1 MNLMNPFKTQSPFE
15 EIETAR
21 RGRMV
26 IAVCN
31 AGVIFSIPL
40 VAVLTIVMLP
50 QLSPSLAVVYGL
62 CVGIIPVNYLAKR
75 IAIAGKPDLGG
86 YVFIV
91 YFFLLLAINSVVL
104 EGIYFMLVPGYLL
117 LIVVTGL
124 ILPPARGYVFA
135 GFASV
140 MFLIVTIILRNV
152 ESQVRL
158 PLPEIEL
165 TLAFLGIMTFIFV
178 VFINQLTTRD
188 LRKALDSATYD
199 LVEMNKKLEL
209 ASEMKSQFT
218 ARTSH
223 ELRTPLSAIIVF
235 SDLAL
240 RDAYGPLNEK
250 LRNALEHVSN
260 SARHLKTVINDILDL
275 SKIEAGEIEIF
286 DEPFELMDL
295 VQTLES
301 SCLQIAKEKN
311 LSSSI
316 WVSPKMPER
325 LIGDDDRLA
334 QVLVNLTANA
344 IKFTEEGEVEV
355 RIEPHGTSNWRMI
368 VRDTGPGIPEG
379 QFATIFKA
387 YRQLDRTA
395 SPSKVKGTGL
405 GLAIASNLVQI
416 MGGDIEVESELG
428 VGSTFTVI
436 LPLRLPET
444 SGEEVAKVLAG

>member
-1 MNLMNPFKTQSPFE
+1 MNLMNPFKTQSPYE

-21 RGRMV
+21 RGRLV

-31 AGVIFSIPL
+31 AGILFSIPL
-40 VAVLTIVMLP
+40 VVVLTIVMLP
-50 QLSPSLAVVYGL
+50 QFSPYLALVSAL
-62 CVGIIPVNYLAKR
+62 CVGIIPINFIAKR
-75 IAIAGKPDLGG
+75 IAMSGKPDFGS

-91 YFFLLLAINSVVL
+91 YFLLLLAINSVVL
-104 EGIYFMLVPGYLL
+104 DGISLMLIPGYLL
-117 LIVVTGL
+117 LIVVTGM
-124 ILPPARGYVFA
+124 ILPPARSYVIVA
-135 GFASV
+135 LASSMYLV
-140 MFLIVTIILRNV
+140 VTIILRYFEPPV
-152 ESQVRL
+152 SL
-158 PLPEIEL
+158 PLPGIEL
-165 TLAFLGIMTFIFV
+165 MLTFLGVLTFIFV

-199 LVEMNKKLEL
+199 LVEMNKELEL

-301 SCLQIAKEKN
+301 TCLQIAEDKN

-355 RIEPHGTSNWRMI
+355 RIEPHGTSNWRVI

>member
-1 MNLMNPFKTQSPFE
+1 MNLMNPFKTQSPYE

-31 AGVIFSIPL
+31 AGILFGIPL
-40 VAVLTIVMLP
+40 IVLLTIVMLP
-50 QLSPSLAVVYGL
+50 QFSPSMALVYTL
-62 CVGIIPVNYLAKR
+62 CVGIIPISFIAKR
-75 IAIAGKPDLGG
+75 LAIKGKPDSGS
-86 YVFIV
+86 YVFVV
-91 YFFLLLAINSVVL
+91 YILLLLAINSVVL
-104 EGIYFMLVPGYLL
+104 DGIYLMLVPGYLL
-117 LIVVTGL
+117 LIVIAGM
-124 ILPPARGYVFA
+124 ILPPTRGYIIT
-135 GFASV
+135 GLASIIYLAV
-140 MFLIVTIILRNV
+140 SIILKYV
-152 ESQVRL
+152 EPSVRL
-158 PLPEIEL
+158 SPPAIEL
-165 TLAFLGIMTFIFV
+165 IITFLGVTTFIFM
-178 VFINQLTTRD
+178 VFINQLTTQD
-188 LRKALDSATYD
+188 LRKALDIATYD

-223 ELRTPLSAIIVF
+223 ELRTPLSAIMVF
-235 SDLAL
+235 TDLAL

-250 LRNALEHVSN
+250 LRYALEHVIN
-260 SARHLKTVINDILDL
+260 SSRHLKTVINDILDL

-286 DEPFELMDL
+286 DEPFELMGL
-295 VQTLES
+295 VHTLES
-301 SCLQIAKEKN
+301 SCLQIAEEKN

-334 QVLVNLTANA
+334 QVLLNLTGNA
-344 IKFTEEGEVEV
+344 IKFTEKGEVEV
-355 RIEPHGTSNWRMI
+355 RIEPHGTSKWRMI
-368 VRDTGPGIPEG
+368 VRDTGPGIPED
-379 QFATIFKA
+379 QFAIIFKA

-405 GLAIASNLVQI
+405 GLAIASNLVQM

-428 VGSTFTVI
+428 VGTTFTVI

-444 SGEEVAKVLAG
+444 SEEEVDKVLA

>member
-1 MNLMNPFKTQSPFE
+1 MNLMNPFKTQSPYE

-31 AGVIFSIPL
+31 AGILFGIPL
-40 VAVLTIVMLP
+40 IVLLTIVMLP
-50 QLSPSLAVVYGL
+50 QFSPSMALVYTL
-62 CVGIIPVNYLAKR
+62 CVGIIPISFIAKR
-75 IAIAGKPDLGG
+75 LAIKGKPDSGS
-86 YVFIV
+86 YVFVV
-91 YFFLLLAINSVVL
+91 YILLLLAINSVVL
-104 EGIYFMLVPGYLL
+104 DGIYLMLVPGYLL
-117 LIVVTGL
+117 LIVIAGM
-124 ILPPARGYVFA
+124 ILPPTRGYIIT
-135 GFASV
+135 GLASIIYLAV
-140 MFLIVTIILRNV
+140 SIILKYV
-152 ESQVRL
+152 EPSVRL
-158 PLPEIEL
+158 SPPAIEL
-165 TLAFLGIMTFIFV
+165 IITFLGVTTFIFM
-178 VFINQLTTRD
+178 VFINQLTTQD

-223 ELRTPLSAIIVF
+223 ELRTPLSAIMVF
-235 SDLAL
+235 TDLAL

-250 LRNALEHVSN
+250 LRYALEHVIN
-260 SARHLKTVINDILDL
+260 SSRHLKTVINDILDL

-286 DEPFELMDL
+286 DEPFELMGL
-295 VQTLES
+295 VHTLES
-301 SCLQIAKEKN
+301 SCLQIAEEKN

-334 QVLVNLTANA
+334 QVLLNLTGNA
-344 IKFTEEGEVEV
+344 IKFTEKGEVEV
-355 RIEPHGTSNWRMI
+355 RIEPHGTSKWRMI
-368 VRDTGPGIPEG
+368 VRDTGPGIPED

-405 GLAIASNLVQI
+405 GLAIASNLVQM

-428 VGSTFTVI
+428 VGTTFTVI

-444 SGEEVAKVLAG
+444 SEEVDKVLA

>member
-1 MNLMNPFKTQSPFE
+1 MKLMNPFRTQSPYE

-31 AGVIFSIPL
+31 AGILFSIPL
-40 VAVLTIVMLP
+40 IIVLTIVMLP
-50 QLSPSLAVVYGL
+50 QISTSLAVVYAL
-62 CVGIIPVNYLAKR
+62 CVGIIPINLIAKR
-75 IAIAGKPDLGG
+75 IAILGKPNIGS

-91 YFFLLLAINSVVL
+91 YFLLLLAINSIIL
-104 EGIYFMLVPGYLL
+104 DGISLMLIPGYIL
-117 LIVVTGL
+117 LIVVTGM
-124 ILPPARGYVFA
+124 ILPPTRGYIIA
-135 GFASV
+135 GLASV
-140 MFLIVTIILRNV
+140 TYLAVTILRTNVEPPVNLPVPAIELIVT
-152 ESQVRL
+152 
-158 PLPEIEL
+158 
-165 TLAFLGIMTFIFV
+165 FLGVLTFIFV

-199 LVEMNKKLEL
+199 LVDMNKKLEL

-235 SDLAL
+235 TDLAL

-250 LRNALEHVSN
+250 LRQAFEHVIN
-260 SARHLKTVINDILDL
+260 SARHLKTIINDILDL
-275 SKIEAGEIEIF
+275 SKIEAGELEIF
-286 DEPFELMDL
+286 EEPFVLMEL
-295 VQTLES
+295 VRTLES
-301 SCLQIAKEKN
+301 SCLQIAEEKN
-311 LSSSI
+311 LSSTVWI
-316 WVSPKMPER
+316 SPDMPKR
-325 LIGDDDRLA
+325 LIGDRDRLA
-334 QVLVNLTANA
+334 QILLNITGNA

-355 RIEPHGTSNWRMI
+355 RIEPQGTSNWRLI
-368 VRDTGPGIPEG
+368 VRDTGPGIPED
-379 QFATIFKA
+379 QFATVFKA

-405 GLAIASNLVQI
+405 GLAIASNLVQM

-428 VGSTFTVI
+428 EGTTFTVT

-444 SGEEVAKVLAG
+444 RGVEVDKIFA

>member
-1 MNLMNPFKTQSPFE
+1 
-15 EIETAR
+15 
-21 RGRMV
+21 
-26 IAVCN
+26 
-31 AGVIFSIPL
+31 
-40 VAVLTIVMLP
+40 VMLP
-50 QLSPSLAVVYGL
+50 QFSPYLALVYAL
-62 CVGIIPVNYLAKR
+62 CVGIIPINFIAKR
-75 IAIAGKPDLGG
+75 IAISGKPDFGS
-86 YVFIV
+86 YVFVV
-91 YFFLLLAINSVVL
+91 YFLLLLAINSVVL
-104 EGIYFMLVPGYLL
+104 DGISLMLVPGYLL
-117 LIVVTGL
+117 LIVVTGM
-124 ILPPARGYVFA
+124 ILPPARSYVIVA
-135 GFASV
+135 LASSMYLV
-140 MFLIVTIILRNV
+140 VTIILTYI
-152 ESQVRL
+152 EPPVRL
-158 PLPEIEL
+158 PLPAIEL
-165 TLAFLGIMTFIFV
+165 MLTFLGVMTFIFV

-199 LVEMNKKLEL
+199 LVEMNKELEL

-301 SCLQIAKEKN
+301 SCLQIAEEKN

-355 RIEPHGTSNWRMI
+355 RIEPHGTSNWRVI

>member
-1 MNLMNPFKTQSPFE
+1 S
-15 EIETAR
+15 
-21 RGRMV
+21 
-26 IAVCN
+26 
-31 AGVIFSIPL
+31 
-40 VAVLTIVMLP
+40 
-50 QLSPSLAVVYGL
+50 
-62 CVGIIPVNYLAKR
+62 
-75 IAIAGKPDLGG
+75 GKPDVGSSDFIG
-86 YVFIV
+86 YILV
-91 YFFLLLAINSVVL
+91 LLAVNSIVL
-104 EGIYFMLVPGYLL
+104 DGIYRMLVPGYLII
-117 LIVVTGL
+117 IVTAGM
-124 ILPPARGYVFA
+124 ILPPARGLIIA
-135 GFASV
+135 GLASV
-140 MFLIVTIILRNV
+140 IYLAVTLTLKYV
-152 ESQVRL
+152 EPPVSL
-158 PLPEIEL
+158 PLSTIEL
-165 TLAFLGIMTFIFV
+165 VITFLGVMAFIFV
-178 VFINQLTTRD
+178 FFINQLTTRD

-355 RIEPHGTSNWRMI
+355 RIEPHGTSNWRVI

>member
-1 MNLMNPFKTQSPFE
+1 MNPFKTQSPYE

-21 RGRMV
+21 RGRIV

-31 AGVIFSIPL
+31 AAILFSIPL
-40 VAVLTIVMLP
+40 IVLLTIVMFP
-50 QLSPSLAVVYGL
+50 QFSSSMTLVYAL
-62 CVGIIPVNYLAKR
+62 CVGIMPISFIAKR
-75 IAIAGKPDLGG
+75 IAVSGKPDVGSYL
-86 YVFIV
+86 FIV
-91 YFFLLLAINSVVL
+91 YILLLLAINSVVL
-104 EGIYFMLVPGYLL
+104 DGIFLLLVPGYLI
-117 LIVVTGL
+117 LIVTAGMV
-124 ILPPARGYVFA
+124 LPPARGYIIA
-135 GFASV
+135 GLASV
-140 MFLIVTIILRNV
+140 IYLAVTIIRTYV
-152 ESQVRL
+152 EPPVSL
-158 PLPEIEL
+158 SLTAIEL
-165 TLAFLGIMTFIFV
+165 VITFLGVMAFIFV
-178 VFINQLTTRD
+178 VFINQLTTRN
-188 LRKALDSATYD
+188 LRNALDSATYD
-199 LVEMNKKLEL
+199 LVEINKKLEL

-250 LRNALEHVSN
+250 LRNALSHVSN
-260 SARHLKTVINDILDL
+260 SARHLKRVINDILDL

-301 SCLQIAKEKN
+301 TCLQIAEDKN

-355 RIEPHGTSNWRMI
+355 RIEPHGTSNWRVI

>member
-1 MNLMNPFKTQSPFE
+1 MNLTNPFKNQSPYE

-31 AGVIFSIPL
+31 AAILFSIPL
-40 VAVLTIVMLP
+40 IVLLTIVMLP
-50 QLSPSLAVVYGL
+50 QMSPPMVLVYAL
-62 CVGIIPVNYLAKR
+62 CVGIMPISFLAKR
-75 IAIAGKPDLGG
+75 IAISGKPDSGS
-86 YVFIV
+86 YVFLV
-91 YFFLLLAINSVVL
+91 YILLLLAINSVL
-104 EGIYFMLVPGYLL
+104 LDGIYLMLVPGYLL
-117 LIVVTGL
+117 IIVIAGMM
-124 ILPPARGYVFA
+124 LPPTRGYIIA
-135 GFASV
+135 GLASV
-140 MFLIVTIILRNV
+140 TYLGVTILRTYV
-152 ESQVRL
+152 EPPVSL
-158 PLPEIEL
+158 PLPAIEL
-165 TLAFLGIMTFIFV
+165 IVAFLGVMAFIFV
-178 VFINQLTTRD
+178 VFINQLTTKD
-188 LRKALDSATYD
+188 LRKALDNATFD

-250 LRNALEHVSN
+250 LRNALMHVSN
-260 SARHLKTVINDILDL
+260 SARHLKRVINDILDL

-295 VQTLES
+295 VHTVES
-301 SCLQIAKEKN
+301 SCLQLAEKKDI
-311 LSSSI
+311 SSSI
-316 WVSPKMPER
+316 WVSPEMPER
-325 LIGDDDRLA
+325 LSGDSDRLA
-334 QVLVNLTANA
+334 QVLLNLTGNA

-355 RIEPHGTSNWRMI
+355 RIEPQGTSKWRMI
-368 VRDTGPGIPEG
+368 VRDTGPGIPED
-379 QFATIFKA
+379 QFAAIFKA

-405 GLAIASNLVQI
+405 GLAIAYNLVQM

-428 VGSTFTVI
+428 VGSTFTVT

-444 SGEEVAKVLAG
+444 SDEEAAKALA

>member
-1 MNLMNPFKTQSPFE
+1 MNLMNPFKTQSPYE

-21 RGRMV
+21 RGRLV

-31 AGVIFSIPL
+31 AGILFSIPL
-40 VAVLTIVMLP
+40 VVVLTIVMLP
-50 QLSPSLAVVYGL
+50 QFSPYLALVYAL
-62 CVGIIPVNYLAKR
+62 CVGIIPINFIAKR
-75 IAIAGKPDLGG
+75 IAISGKPDFGS
-86 YVFIV
+86 YVFVV
-91 YFFLLLAINSVVL
+91 YFLLLLAINSVVL
-104 EGIYFMLVPGYLL
+104 DGISLMLVPGYLL
-117 LIVVTGL
+117 LIVVTGM
-124 ILPPARGYVFA
+124 ILPPARSYVIVA
-135 GFASV
+135 LASSMYLV
-140 MFLIVTIILRNV
+140 VTIILTYI
-152 ESQVRL
+152 EPPVRL
-158 PLPEIEL
+158 PLPAIEL
-165 TLAFLGIMTFIFV
+165 MLTFLGVMTFIFV

-199 LVEMNKKLEL
+199 LVKMNKELEL

-301 SCLQIAKEKN
+301 SCLQIAEEKN

-387 YRQLDRTA
+387 YHQLDRTA

>member
-1 MNLMNPFKTQSPFE
+1 MNLTNPFKTQSPYE

-31 AGVIFSIPL
+31 AGILFSIPL
-40 VAVLTIVMLP
+40 IAVSTIVMFP
-50 QLSPSLAVVYGL
+50 QFSPYLALVYGL
-62 CVGIIPVNYLAKR
+62 CVGLIPINFIAKR
-75 IAIAGKPDLGG
+75 VAISGKPDLGS
-86 YVFIV
+86 YIFIF
-91 YFFLLLAINSVVL
+91 YFLLLLAVNSVVL
-104 EGIYFMLVPGYLL
+104 DGIYLMLVPGYLI
-117 LIVVTGL
+117 LIVVTGM
-124 ILPPARGYVFA
+124 ILPPARGYIIA
-135 GFASV
+135 GLASV
-140 MFLIVTIILRNV
+140 TYLAVTILRTYV
-152 ESQVRL
+152 EPPVNL
-158 PLPEIEL
+158 PLPAIEL
-165 TLAFLGIMTFIFV
+165 IIAFLGVMTFIFV
-178 VFINQLTTRD
+178 VFINQLTTQD
-188 LRKALDSATYD
+188 LRKALDNATYD

-275 SKIEAGEIEIF
+275 SKIEAGGLEIF
-286 DEPFELMDL
+286 DEPFELTDL
-295 VQTLES
+295 VHTVES
-301 SCLQIAKEKN
+301 ACLQIAEEKD

-316 WVSPKMPER
+316 LVSPNMPER
-325 LIGDDDRLA
+325 LSGDIDRLV
-334 QVLVNLTANA
+334 QILLNLTGNA

-355 RIEPHGTSNWRMI
+355 RIEPQGKSKWRMI
-368 VRDTGPGIPEG
+368 VRDTGPGIPED

-405 GLAIASNLVQI
+405 GLAIASNLVQM

-428 VGSTFTVI
+428 VGSTFTVT

-444 SGEEVAKVLAG
+444 SDEAVAKVLA

>member
-1 MNLMNPFKTQSPFE
+1 MKLMNPFRTQSPYE

-31 AGVIFSIPL
+31 ASILFSIPL
-40 VAVLTIVMLP
+40 IVVLTIMMFP
-50 QLSPSLAVVYGL
+50 QFSPAMALVYGL
-62 CVGIIPVNYLAKR
+62 CVGLIPISLIAKR
-75 IAIAGKPDLGG
+75 IAISGKPDFGS
-86 YVFIV
+86 YVFIL
-91 YFFLLLAINSVVL
+91 YFLLLLAINSVL
-104 EGIYFMLVPGYLL
+104 MDGISAMLVPGYILL
-117 LIVVTGL
+117 LVVAGM
-124 ILPPARGYVFA
+124 ILPPARGYIIA
-135 GFASV
+135 GLASS
-140 MFLIVTIILRNV
+140 LYLAVTIILTYV
-152 ESQVRL
+152 EPSVRL
-158 PLPEIEL
+158 SPPAIEL
-165 TLAFLGIMTFIFV
+165 VIAVLGVITFIFV
-178 VFINQLTTRD
+178 VFINQLTTQD
-188 LRKALDSATYD
+188 LRKALDNATYD

-275 SKIEAGEIEIF
+275 SKIEAGGLEIF

-295 VQTLES
+295 VHTVES
-301 SCLQIAKEKN
+301 SYLQLAEEKN

-316 WVSPKMPER
+316 WVSPQMPER
-325 LIGDDDRLA
+325 LRGDDDRLA
-334 QVLVNLTANA
+334 QVLLNLTGNA
-344 IKFTEEGEVEV
+344 VKFTEEGEVEV
-355 RIEPHGTSNWRMI
+355 RIEPHGTSKWRMI
-368 VRDTGPGIPEG
+368 VRDTGPGIPED

-405 GLAIASNLVQI
+405 GLAIAYNLVQM

-428 VGSTFTVI
+428 VGSTFTVT

-444 SGEEVAKVLAG
+444 SDEEVAKVLA

>member
-1 MNLMNPFKTQSPFE
+1 MNLANPFRTQSPYE

-21 RGRMV
+21 RMRMV

-31 AGVIFSIPL
+31 ASILFSIPL
-40 VAVLTIVMLP
+40 IVVLTIMMFP
-50 QLSPSLAVVYGL
+50 QFSPAMVLVYVLCIGIMPISFIGKRLA
-62 CVGIIPVNYLAKR
+62 IS
-75 IAIAGKPDLGG
+75 GKPDFGS
-86 YVFIV
+86 YVFIL
-91 YFFLLLAINSVVL
+91 YFLLLLAINSVL
-104 EGIYFMLVPGYLL
+104 MDGISMMLVPGYVLL
-117 LIVVTGL
+117 LVVGGM
-124 ILPPARGYVFA
+124 ILPPTRGYIIA
-135 GFASV
+135 GLASV
-140 MFLIVTIILRNV
+140 TYLAVTILRTYV
-152 ESQVRL
+152 EPPVSL
-158 PLPEIEL
+158 PLPAIEL
-165 TLAFLGIMTFIFV
+165 IIAFLGVMTFIFV
-178 VFINQLTTRD
+178 VFINQLTTQD
-188 LRKALDSATYD
+188 LRKALDNATYD

-275 SKIEAGEIEIF
+275 SKIEAGGLEIF
-286 DEPFELMDL
+286 DEPFDLTDL
-295 VQTLES
+295 VHTVES
-301 SCLQIAKEKN
+301 ACLQLAEEKN
-311 LSSSI
+311 INSSI
-316 WVSPKMPER
+316 WVSPEMPER

-334 QVLVNLTANA
+334 QVLLNLTGNA

-355 RIEPHGTSNWRMI
+355 RIEPQGTAKWRMI
-368 VRDTGPGIPEG
+368 VRDTGPGIPED

-405 GLAIASNLVQI
+405 GLAIAYNLVQM

-428 VGSTFTVI
+428 VGSTFTVT

-444 SGEEVAKVLAG
+444 SDEEAVKVLP

>member
-1 MNLMNPFKTQSPFE
+1 MNLMNPVKTQSPYE

-21 RGRMV
+21 RERMV

-31 AGVIFSIPL
+31 AAILFSIPL
-40 VAVLTIVMLP
+40 IVLLTIVMLP
-50 QLSPSLAVVYGL
+50 QISPPMVLVYAL
-62 CVGIIPVNYLAKR
+62 CIGIMPISFLAKR
-75 IAIAGKPDLGG
+75 IAISEKPDSGS
-86 YVFIV
+86 YVFVV
-91 YFFLLLAINSVVL
+91 YILLLLAINSVVL
-104 EGIYFMLVPGYLL
+104 DGIYLMLVPGYLL
-117 LIVVTGL
+117 LIVIAGMM
-124 ILPPARGYVFA
+124 LPPARGYIIA
-135 GFASV
+135 GLASATY
-140 MFLIVTIILRNV
+140 LAVTILRMYV
-152 ESQVRL
+152 EPSVSL
-158 PLPEIEL
+158 SPPAIEL
-165 TLAFLGIMTFIFV
+165 IITFLGVMTFIFV
-178 VFINQLTTRD
+178 VFINQLTTQD

-199 LVEMNKKLEL
+199 LVDINKKLEL

-250 LRNALEHVSN
+250 LRNALMHVSN
-260 SARHLKTVINDILDL
+260 SARHLKRVINDILDL
-275 SKIEAGEIEIF
+275 SKIEAGGLEIF
-286 DEPFELMDL
+286 DEPFELMNL
-295 VQTLES
+295 VHTLES
-301 SCLQIAKEKN
+301 SCLQIAEEKN
-311 LSSSI
+311 LSSSV
-316 WVSPKMPER
+316 WVSPEMPQR

-334 QVLVNLTANA
+334 QVLLNLTGNA

-355 RIEPHGTSNWRMI
+355 RIEPQGTSKWRMI
-368 VRDTGPGIPEG
+368 VRDTGPGIPED

-405 GLAIASNLVQI
+405 GLAIANNLVVM

-428 VGSTFTVI
+428 VGTTFTVT

-444 SGEEVAKVLAG
+444 GDEEVAKVLA

>member
-1 MNLMNPFKTQSPFE
+1 MNPFKTQSPYE

-21 RGRMV
+21 RGRIV

-31 AGVIFSIPL
+31 AAILFSIPL
-40 VAVLTIVMLP
+40 IVLLTIVMFP
-50 QLSPSLAVVYGL
+50 QFSSSMTLVYAL
-62 CVGIIPVNYLAKR
+62 CVGIMPISFIAKR
-75 IAIAGKPDLGG
+75 IAISGKPDFGSYL
-86 YVFIV
+86 FIV
-91 YFFLLLAINSVVL
+91 YILLLLAINSVVL
-104 EGIYFMLVPGYLL
+104 DGIFLMVVPGYL
-117 LIVVTGL
+117 I
-124 ILPPARGYVFA
+124 
-135 GFASV
+135 
-140 MFLIVTIILRNV
+140 LIVTAGMVLPPTRGYIIAGLASVIYLAVTIIRTYV
-152 ESQVRL
+152 EPPVSL
-158 PLPEIEL
+158 SLTAIEL
-165 TLAFLGIMTFIFV
+165 IITFLGVMAFIFV
-178 VFINQLTTRD
+178 VFINQLTTRN
-188 LRKALDSATYD
+188 LRNALDSATYD
-199 LVEMNKKLEL
+199 LVEINKKLEL

-250 LRNALEHVSN
+250 LRNALSHVSN

-301 SCLQIAKEKN
+301 TCLQIAEDKN

-344 IKFTEEGEVEV
+344 IKFTDCLLY
-355 RIEPHGTSNWRMI
+355 T
-368 VRDTGPGIPEG
+368 
-379 QFATIFKA
+379 
-387 YRQLDRTA
+387 
-395 SPSKVKGTGL
+395 SPSPRDR
-405 GLAIASNLVQI
+405 S
-416 MGGDIEVESELG
+416 
-428 VGSTFTVI
+428 
-436 LPLRLPET
+436 
-444 SGEEVAKVLAG
+444 

>member
-1 MNLMNPFKTQSPFE
+1 MNLMNPFKTQSPYE

-31 AGVIFSIPL
+31 AGILFGIPL
-40 VAVLTIVMLP
+40 IVLLTIVMLP
-50 QLSPSLAVVYGL
+50 QFSPSMALVYTL
-62 CVGIIPVNYLAKR
+62 CVGIIPISFIAKR
-75 IAIAGKPDLGG
+75 LAIKGNPDSGS
-86 YVFIV
+86 YVFVV
-91 YFFLLLAINSVVL
+91 YILLLLAINSVVL
-104 EGIYFMLVPGYLL
+104 DGIYLMLVPGYLL
-117 LIVVTGL
+117 LIVIAGM
-124 ILPPARGYVFA
+124 ILPPTRGYIIT
-135 GFASV
+135 GLASIIYLAV
-140 MFLIVTIILRNV
+140 SIILKYV
-152 ESQVRL
+152 EPSVRL
-158 PLPEIEL
+158 SPPAIEL
-165 TLAFLGIMTFIFV
+165 IITFLGVTTFIFM
-178 VFINQLTTRD
+178 VFINQLTTQD
-188 LRKALDSATYD
+188 LRKALDIATYD

-223 ELRTPLSAIIVF
+223 ELRTPLSAIMVF
-235 SDLAL
+235 TDLAL

-250 LRNALEHVSN
+250 LRYALEHVIN
-260 SARHLKTVINDILDL
+260 SSRHLKTVINDILDL

-286 DEPFELMDL
+286 DEPFELMGL
-295 VQTLES
+295 VHTLES
-301 SCLQIAKEKN
+301 SCLQIAEEKN

-334 QVLVNLTANA
+334 QVLLNLTGNA
-344 IKFTEEGEVEV
+344 IKFTEKGEVEV
-355 RIEPHGTSNWRMI
+355 RIEPHGTSKWRMI
-368 VRDTGPGIPEG
+368 VRDTGPGIPED
-379 QFATIFKA
+379 QFAIIFKA

-405 GLAIASNLVQI
+405 GLAIASNLVQM

-428 VGSTFTVI
+428 VGTTFTVI

-444 SGEEVAKVLAG
+444 SEEVDKVLA

>member
-1 MNLMNPFKTQSPFE
+1 M
-15 EIETAR
+15 
-21 RGRMV
+21 RMV

-31 AGVIFSIPL
+31 ASILFSIPL
-40 VAVLTIVMLP
+40 IVVLTIMMFP
-50 QLSPSLAVVYGL
+50 QFSPAMAIVYAL
-62 CVGIIPVNYLAKR
+62 CVGLIPINLIAKR
-75 IAIAGKPDLGG
+75 IAISGFPDIGS
-86 YVFIV
+86 YVFIL
-91 YFFLLLAINSVVL
+91 YFLLLLAINSVL
-104 EGIYFMLVPGYLL
+104 MDGISMMLVPGYVLL
-117 LIVVTGL
+117 LVVAGM
-124 ILPPARGYVFA
+124 ILPPTRGYIMA
-135 GFASV
+135 GLASV
-140 MFLIVTIILRNV
+140 IFLVVTIILTYV
-152 ESQVRL
+152 EPPVSL
-158 PLPEIEL
+158 PLPAIEL
-165 TLAFLGIMTFIFV
+165 IITFLGVMTFIFV
-178 VFINQLTTRD
+178 VFINQLTTQD
-188 LRKALDSATYD
+188 LRKALDNATYD

-275 SKIEAGEIEIF
+275 SKIEAGGLEIF

-295 VQTLES
+295 VHTVES
-301 SCLQIAKEKN
+301 SCLQIAEEN
-311 LSSSI
+311 NISSSI
-316 WVSPKMPER
+316 RVSPKMPER
-325 LIGDDDRLA
+325 LSGDIDRLA
-334 QVLVNLTANA
+334 QILLNLTGNA

-355 RIEPHGTSNWRMI
+355 RIEPHGTSKWRMI
-368 VRDTGPGIPEG
+368 VRDTGPGIPED

-405 GLAIASNLVQI
+405 GLAIASSLVQM

-428 VGSTFTVI
+428 VGTTFTVT

-444 SGEEVAKVLAG
+444 SDEEIAKVLA

>member
-1 MNLMNPFKTQSPFE
+1 MNLMNPFKTQSPYE

-31 AGVIFSIPL
+31 AGILFGIPL
-40 VAVLTIVMLP
+40 IVLLPIVMLP
-50 QLSPSLAVVYGL
+50 QFSPSMALVYTL
-62 CVGIIPVNYLAKR
+62 CVGIIPISFIAKR
-75 IAIAGKPDLGG
+75 LAIKGNPDSGS
-86 YVFIV
+86 YVFVV
-91 YFFLLLAINSVVL
+91 YILLLLAINSVVL
-104 EGIYFMLVPGYLL
+104 DGIYLMLVPGYLL
-117 LIVVTGL
+117 LIVIAGM
-124 ILPPARGYVFA
+124 ILPPTRGYIIT
-135 GFASV
+135 GLASIIYLAV
-140 MFLIVTIILRNV
+140 SIILKYV
-152 ESQVRL
+152 EPSVRL
-158 PLPEIEL
+158 SPPAIEL
-165 TLAFLGIMTFIFV
+165 IITFLGVTTFIFM
-178 VFINQLTTRD
+178 VFINQLTTQD

-223 ELRTPLSAIIVF
+223 ELRTPLSAIMVF
-235 SDLAL
+235 TDLAL

-250 LRNALEHVSN
+250 LRYALEHVIN
-260 SARHLKTVINDILDL
+260 SSRHLKTVINDILDL

-286 DEPFELMDL
+286 DEPFELMGL
-295 VQTLES
+295 VHTLES
-301 SCLQIAKEKN
+301 SCLQIAEEKN

-334 QVLVNLTANA
+334 QVLLNLTGNA
-344 IKFTEEGEVEV
+344 IKFTEKGEVEV
-355 RIEPHGTSNWRMI
+355 RIEPHGTSKWRMI
-368 VRDTGPGIPEG
+368 VRDTGPGIPED

-405 GLAIASNLVQI
+405 GLAIASNLVQM

-428 VGSTFTVI
+428 VGTTFTVI

-444 SGEEVAKVLAG
+444 SEEVDKVLA

>member
-1 MNLMNPFKTQSPFE
+1 MNLMNPFKTQSPYE

-21 RGRMV
+21 RGRLV

-31 AGVIFSIPL
+31 AGILFSIPL
-40 VAVLTIVMLP
+40 VVVLTIVMLP
-50 QLSPSLAVVYGL
+50 QFSPYLALVSAL
-62 CVGIIPVNYLAKR
+62 CVGIIPINFIAKR
-75 IAIAGKPDLGG
+75 IAMSGKPDFGS

-91 YFFLLLAINSVVL
+91 YFLLLLAINSVVL
-104 EGIYFMLVPGYLL
+104 DGISLMLIPGYLL
-117 LIVVTGL
+117 LIVVTGM
-124 ILPPARGYVFA
+124 ILPPARSYVIVA
-135 GFASV
+135 LASSMYLV
-140 MFLIVTIILRNV
+140 VTIILRYFEPPV
-152 ESQVRL
+152 SL
-158 PLPEIEL
+158 PLPGIEL
-165 TLAFLGIMTFIFV
+165 MLTFLGVLTFIFV

-199 LVEMNKKLEL
+199 LVEMNKELEL

-275 SKIEAGEIEIF
+275 SKIEAGGLEIF

-295 VQTLES
+295 VQTVES
-301 SCLQIAKEKN
+301 SYLQLAEVKN

-316 WVSPKMPER
+316 WVSPQMPER
-325 LIGDDDRLA
+325 LSGDDDRLA
-334 QVLVNLTANA
+334 QILLNLTGNA

-355 RIEPHGTSNWRMI
+355 RIEPHGTSKWRMI
-368 VRDTGPGIPEG
+368 VRDTGPGIPED
-379 QFATIFKA
+379 QFTTIFKA

-405 GLAIASNLVQI
+405 GLAIAYNLVQM

-428 VGSTFTVI
+428 VGSTFTVT

-444 SGEEVAKVLAG
+444 SDDEVAKVLA